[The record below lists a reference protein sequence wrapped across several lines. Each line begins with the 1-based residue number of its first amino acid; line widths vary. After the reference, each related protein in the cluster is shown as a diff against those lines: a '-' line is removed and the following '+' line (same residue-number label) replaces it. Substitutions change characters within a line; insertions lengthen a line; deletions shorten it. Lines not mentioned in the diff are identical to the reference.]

1 MLPVAAEDVSYLLVY
16 RHGPDAFASWVNH
29 RGRMRPD
36 ALARLNELAAVD
48 GCAPWPV
55 YQGDVVGL
63 FEEWRRDCNPVRHL
77 ASWWALRGQPNVLF
91 VHDADLSGDLEGEMR
106 RVADHLHC
114 PVPENRV
121 HYRGPLHARG
131 HACHGQPLGRT
142 RLDL

>member
-1 MLPVAAEDVSYLLVY
+1 MSWLRSTGALP
-16 RHGPDAFASWVNH
+16 
-29 RGRMRPD
+29 GR
-36 ALARLNELAAVD
+36 
-48 GCAPWPV
+48 CT